1 MSDEQTLI
9 LLLASDWQ
17 TGQTPSRPIPQW
29 KYLGRMTEGRTTI
42 RRYSVSLANNQ
53 KPEELV
59 SLVAC
64 TGRSGW
70 NGRRWWIDVADP
82 AKSRSEPEP
91 YAGEAGR

>member
-42 RRYSVSLANNQ
+42 RRYSVSLADNQ
-53 KPEELV
+53 KPEDSYPL
-59 SLVAC
+59 L
-64 TGRSGW
+64 
-70 NGRRWWIDVADP
+70 P
-82 AKSRSEPEP
+82 AQGAPDGTDG
-91 YAGEAGR
+91 AGG